1 VTDETSARGAI
12 AAHPLV
18 RALPLFLLAGACL
31 SSLDATAKYL
41 VRDNSL
47 FLVLWARYA
56 GQMLIAT
63 PFAWRRAGHGFWR
76 TRRPGLQ
83 LLRSALLLGAT
94 ACFFGGLRYLPLAEG
109 SAITF
114 LAPIFVVL
122 LSGPLLGERPTPAR
136 WIAAVSGFIGI
147 LILVRP
153 GSAVFHPAALL
164 LMVAA
169 LCNALFFVL
178 TRKLVEDSAY
188 TTLFYSALVGTV
200 GLSLALPWELAA
212 TIALKHAAAFALL
225 GLFAGLGHWFVIGAF
240 QRAPAAMLSP
250 FAYLQIIWATSYGY
264 VLFGQLPDRWS
275 ALGMAVIVASG
286 LLLALQEQRN
296 ARSAPRVNPR

>member
-1 VTDETSARGAI
+1 MTGATGARGAP

-41 VRDNSL
+41 VHDHSL

-63 PFAWRRAGHGFWR
+63 PFAWRRAGPNFWR

-83 LLRSALLLGAT
+83 LLRSALLLAAT
-94 ACFFGGLRYLPLAEG
+94 ACFFGALRYLPLAEG

-153 GSAVFHPAALL
+153 GSAVFHPAALM

-169 LCNALFFVL
+169 L
-178 TRKLVEDSAY
+178 
-188 TTLFYSALVGTV
+188 
-200 GLSLALPWELAA
+200 
-212 TIALKHAAAFALL
+212 
-225 GLFAGLGHWFVIGAF
+225 
-240 QRAPAAMLSP
+240 
-250 FAYLQIIWATSYGY
+250 
-264 VLFGQLPDRWS
+264 
-275 ALGMAVIVASG
+275 
-286 LLLALQEQRN
+286 
-296 ARSAPRVNPR
+296 